1 MDRWNLIID
10 VGRCENCHNCVI
22 AARDEHVGND
32 YPGYA
37 APASLASEAPIRIQ
51 RRVQGEAP
59 MLQTTY
65 LPVLCNHCDDAPCI
79 KVGGDAIRKRDDG
92 IVVIDPVRARG
103 RKDIVRSCPYQ
114 AIVWNEEQQ
123 LPQTWIFD
131 AHLLDA
137 GWAGP
142 RCAQV
147 CPTDVFE
154 AVKLGDGA
162 MQERVRKESLQVLL
176 PHLNTRPR
184 VYYRGLERWQRCFV
198 GGSVSASVGG
208 VVDCV
213 AGAEVTLL
221 QDDKPVATAFSD
233 AFGDFRFDGLAA
245 KSGAYRVQVR
255 HGLGQAQRDCEVGES
270 VYLGEIRIA

>member
-92 IVVIDPVRARG
+92 IVVIDPVRAKG

-221 QDDKPVATAFSD
+221 QGDKPVATAFSD